1 MAPAL
6 ATNLFNLSVLD
17 KAWFGATTHP
27 LSILS
32 YLLGPTGGV
41 CQQSETVR
49 VLEASFRRHLEDP
62 VRRSNMASSS
72 QDEVSPGVELN
83 SSQKRVGTEPPKP
96 QKRISSACNPCRYK
110 HIKCDGGTPCTRCKE
125 EGKSCHYTKS
135 RRGVRTS
142 KKTSMKKGEALVTDQ
157 DDTTESTPSP
167 DLTGSGIPFPQMIPS
182 TTCSTIHSLDL
193 YYAHFHVAHSWLPP
207 RKKLEDLYKT
217 QPENLRFLVAT
228 VTYIGSLYL
237 DNVDKTQLQQ
247 NAYRMSNDTLSPTL
261 WSVQALLCLSVT
273 EFGRQYRNV
282 GEIMLDRAFALASHL
297 ELQSK
302 EFADSETDPVLA
314 ESCRRTYW
322 GLYTHEML
330 LGLRQNQF
338 YSTLYPPGPSFV
350 VGLPC
355 EDWDYQAGN
364 IPAPMNL
371 EEYDRL
377 GLSGEYSSWAY
388 FVDLIRIYHIH
399 VAPFLHD
406 CNQAARHNLKYA
418 SQLIDSWRFRI
429 KDSKKYRIGEDGMF
443 DMILY
448 HALVV
453 SFGLEIRMQAH
464 FYGNWDEHIAASLL
478 HSVAIEHDTPSPLVL
493 QAPLRLM
500 ALLGSQLVP
509 EKFSPSCLLDLEQA
523 ASPLCHAVL
532 HGAGQPD
539 YRSRVLFLA
548 EFLKKSGEFW
558 PRSKTL
564 SNVFMEALGRGGHEH
579 GYTGVSQ
586 ATSAVGDRPGSTT
599 EVESLWLRSPTLEH
613 MRGWSGLPSYPLQCE
628 PETSVVA
635 WAGNL
640 TQAPGGDMTVSD
652 ITADTRSSVLNIH
665 MEAECSGDKSRGRSV
680 PVKEEK

>member
-1 MAPAL
+1 
-6 ATNLFNLSVLD
+6 
-17 KAWFGATTHP
+17 
-27 LSILS
+27 
-32 YLLGPTGGV
+32 
-41 CQQSETVR
+41 
-49 VLEASFRRHLEDP
+49 
-62 VRRSNMASSS
+62 MASSS
-72 QDEVSPGVELN
+72 QDEVSPAVELN
-83 SSQKRVGTEPPKP
+83 SSQKRVSPGTSKP
-96 QKRISSACNPCRYK
+96 QKRISSACDPCRYK
-110 HIKCDGGTPCTRCKE
+110 HIRCDGGTPCTRCKE
-125 EGKSCHYTKS
+125 EGKPCHYTKS
-135 RRGVRTS
+135 RRGIRNP
-142 KKTSMKKGEALVTDQ
+142 KKTSMKKEEALVTDQ
-157 DDTTESTPSP
+157 DDNTESTPSP
-167 DLTGSGIPFPQMIPS
+167 DLAGPDIPFPQIIPF
-182 TTCSTIHSLDL
+182 TPCSTIHPFDL
-193 YYAHFHVAHSWLPP
+193 YYTHFHVAHSWLPP
-207 RKKLEDLYKT
+207 REKLEDLCKT

-247 NAYRMSNDTLSPTL
+247 NAYRMSHDTLSPTV

-273 EFGRQYRNV
+273 AFGRQHVNV
-282 GEIMLDRAFALASHL
+282 GKIIFNKACVLASCL
-297 ELQSK
+297 GLQSK
-302 EFADSETDPVLA
+302 EFADRETDPVLA

-330 LGLRQNQF
+330 LGLRQNQL

-364 IPAPMNL
+364 IPAPITL
-371 EEYDRL
+371 EEYDRP
-377 GLSGEYSSWAY
+377 GLSREYSSWAY
-388 FVDLIRIYHIH
+388 FVDLIRIYDIH

-429 KDSKKYRIGEDGMF
+429 KDSKKYRVGEDGMF
-443 DMILY
+443 DVILY

-464 FYGNWDEHIAASLL
+464 LYGHWDEHIAASLL
-478 HSVAIEHDTPSPLVL
+478 HSVATEHDAPSPVVL

-539 YRSRVLFLA
+539 YRSRFLFLA

-558 PRSKTL
+558 PRSKVL
-564 SNVFMEALGRGGHEH
+564 SDVFMEALGRGGHEH
-579 GYTGVSQ
+579 GYLELSQ
-586 ATSAVGDRPGSTT
+586 ATSAVGDRPASTT
-599 EVESLWLRSPTLEH
+599 EGESLWLRSPTLEH
-613 MRGWSGLPSYPLQCE
+613 MGGWSGLPSYSLRCE
-628 PETSVVA
+628 PETSIVA

-640 TQAPGGDMTVSD
+640 TQAPGGDMTASD
-652 ITADTRSSVLNIH
+652 MPADTGSSVLNIYL
-665 MEAECSGDKSRGRSV
+665 EAGCSGDKSRGGSV
-680 PVKEEK
+680 PVKVEK